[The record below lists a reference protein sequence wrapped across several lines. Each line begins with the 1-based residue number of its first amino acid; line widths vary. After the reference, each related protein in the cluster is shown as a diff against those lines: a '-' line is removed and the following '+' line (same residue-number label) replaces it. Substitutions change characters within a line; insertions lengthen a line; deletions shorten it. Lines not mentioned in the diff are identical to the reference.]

1 MIQSYNLSPVLRE
14 LLEWTERTLGI
25 EIQLSRRTDVPP
37 QGLLID
43 EFTYGTGKNVIAFSS
58 ALLGTLKDYT
68 ICRNCIELL
77 IRGCAAKRGDLRVLS
92 FSKESTLAGC
102 RQIYLDILKDES
114 TRNLPVYQKK
124 QLVFLLFM
132 LLHEVFSEMPQKLLA
147 DLVIS
152 QRYSL
157 LRNAQVYFL
166 LKESMRDMH
175 DLVPVKDFLPQRYY
189 VMHNSIYYA
198 RDMVLALVL
207 SEHKLNP
214 VINIP
219 ELQRFRN
226 LDIKEMMTYR
236 WSRSPWY
243 HTKVVGDA
251 LANMLKRTIS
261 IDFGRDL
268 SEDYFHELFVLSTEI
283 PVKWGVMMG
292 LQDWFLW
299 DTPEGLRNVRASQ
312 AALEKFVRED
322 IFGPD

>member
-1 MIQSYNLSPVLRE
+1 MIPSYNLSPVLRE
-14 LLEWTERTLGI
+14 LLEMTESMLGI
-25 EIQLSRRTDVPP
+25 EIQLVRRTDIPP

-43 EFTYGTGKNVIAFSS
+43 EFTYGTGKNIIAFSS

-77 IRGCAAKRGDLRVLS
+77 ARGCAARRGNHRVIS
-92 FSKESTLAGC
+92 FSKESALSGC
-102 RQIYLDILKDES
+102 HQIYLDILKDEG
-114 TRNLPVYQKK
+114 TRNLPIWQKK

-132 LLHEVFSEMPQKLLA
+132 LFHEVFSEMPLKLLA

-152 QRYSL
+152 HRFPL
-157 LRNAQVYFL
+157 LRNAQVYSL

-189 VMHNSIYYA
+189 VVHNSVYYA
-198 RDMVLALVL
+198 RDMVLAYTL
-207 SEHKLNP
+207 SEYKLNP

-219 ELQRFRN
+219 ELQRFKN
-226 LDIKEMMTYR
+226 LDIKEMMTHR

-251 LANMLKRTIS
+251 LSNMLKRTIEM
-261 IDFGRDL
+261 DFTREF
-268 SEDYFHELFVLSTEI
+268 SMDYFYELYVLSTEI
-283 PVKWGVMMG
+283 PARWWVMMG
-292 LQDWFLW
+292 MQDWFLW
-299 DTPEGLRNVRASQ
+299 DTPEARREALSSQ
-312 AALEKFVRED
+312 AAIEKFVRED

>member
-14 LLEWTERTLGI
+14 LLEMTESMLGI
-25 EIQLSRRTDVPP
+25 ELQLVRRTDVPP

-43 EFTYGTGKNVIAFSS
+43 EFTYGTGKNIIAFSS

-77 IRGCAAKRGDLRVLS
+77 ARGCAARRGNHKVLS
-92 FSKESTLAGC
+92 FSKESTLEGC
-102 RQIYLDILKDES
+102 RQIYLDILKDEG
-114 TRNLPVYQKK
+114 TRNLPVWQKK
-124 QLVFLLFM
+124 QLVPLLFM
-132 LLHEVFSEMPQKLLA
+132 LLQEVFSEMPLKMLA

-152 QRYSL
+152 HRFSL
-157 LRNAQVYFL
+157 LRNAQVYSL

-189 VMHNSIYYA
+189 VVHNGVYYA
-198 RDMVLALVL
+198 RDMVLAYAL
-207 SEHKLNP
+207 SEYKLNP

-219 ELQRFRN
+219 ELQRFKN
-226 LDIKEMMTYR
+226 LDMKEMMTHR

-251 LANMLKRTIS
+251 LSNMLKRTIEM
-261 IDFGRDL
+261 DFSREF
-268 SEDYFHELFVLSTEI
+268 SMDYFYELYVLSTEI
-283 PVKWGVMMG
+283 PARWWVMMG
-292 LQDWFLW
+292 MQDWFLW
-299 DTPEGLRNVRASQ
+299 DRPEAKREVLASQ
-312 AALEKFVRED
+312 AAIEKFVREE

>member
-1 MIQSYNLSPVLRE
+1 MITSYNLSPVLRE
-14 LLEWTERTLGI
+14 LLEFTERTLGI
-25 EIQLSRRTDVPP
+25 EIQLVRRTDVPP

-43 EFTYGTGKNVIAFSS
+43 EYTYGKEKNVIAFSS

-77 IRGCAAKRGDLRVLS
+77 ARGCAARRGNYRLLS
-92 FSKESTLAGC
+92 FTRESALSGC
-102 RQIYLDILKDES
+102 RQIYLDILKDEG
-114 TRNLPVYQKK
+114 TRNIPVWRKK
-124 QLVFLLFM
+124 QLVFLLYM
-132 LLHEVFSEMPQKLLA
+132 LFHEVFSEMPQRLLA

-152 QRYSL
+152 HRFPL

-175 DLVPVKDFLPQRYY
+175 DLVPVKEFLPQRYF

-198 RDMVLALVL
+198 RDMLLAYVL
-207 SEHKLNP
+207 SEYKLNP

-226 LDIKEMMTYR
+226 LDIKEMMTHR

-251 LANMLKRTIS
+251 LSNMLKRTITM
-261 IDFGRDL
+261 DFSTVF
-268 SEDYFHELFVLSTEI
+268 SEEYFNSLYLLSTDI
-283 PVKWGVMMG
+283 PLRWWVMMG
-292 LQDWFLW
+292 MQDWYTW
-299 DTPEGLRNVRASQ
+299 DIPEARNEVLAAQASI
-312 AALEKFVRED
+312 ERYVKEE

>member
-1 MIQSYNLSPVLRE
+1 MIHSYNLSPVLRE
-14 LLEWTERTLGI
+14 LLEMTESMLGI
-25 EIQLSRRTDVPP
+25 ELQLVRRTDVPP

-77 IRGCAAKRGDLRVLS
+77 ARGCAARRGNHKVIS
-92 FSKESTLAGC
+92 FSKESTLEGC
-102 RQIYLDILKDES
+102 RQIYLDILKDEG
-114 TRNLPVYQKK
+114 TRNLPVWQKK

-132 LLHEVFSEMPQKLLA
+132 LLHEVFSEMPLKLLA

-152 QRYSL
+152 HRFSL
-157 LRNAQVYFL
+157 LRNAQVYSL

-189 VMHNSIYYA
+189 VVHNAVYYA
-198 RDMVLALVL
+198 RDMVLAYTL
-207 SEHKLNP
+207 SEYKLNP

-219 ELQRFRN
+219 ELQRFKN
-226 LDIKEMMTYR
+226 LDMKEMMTHR

-251 LANMLKRTIS
+251 LSNMLKRTIEM
-261 IDFGRDL
+261 DFSREF
-268 SEDYFHELFVLSTEI
+268 SMDYFYELYVLSTEI
-283 PVKWGVMMG
+283 PARWWVMMG
-292 LQDWFLW
+292 MQDWFLW
-299 DTPEGLRNVRASQ
+299 DSPEARREVLASQ
-312 AALEKFVRED
+312 AAIEKFVREE

>member
-14 LLEWTERTLGI
+14 LLEWTESMLGI

>member
-92 FSKESTLAGC
+92 FSRESALAGS
-102 RQIYLDILKDES
+102 RQVYLDILKDES
-114 TRNLPVYQKK
+114 TRNLPVSQKK
-124 QLVFLLFM
+124 QLVFLLFL
-132 LLHEVFSEMPQKLLA
+132 LLHEVFSEMPQRLLA

-198 RDMVLALVL
+198 RDMVLAHVL
-207 SEHKLNP
+207 SEYKLNP

-226 LDIKEMMTYR
+226 LDIKEMMTHR

-261 IDFGRDL
+261 MDFGRDL
-268 SEDYFHELFVLSTEI
+268 SEDYFHELFVISTEI
-283 PVKWGVMMG
+283 PARWWVMMG
-292 LQDWFLW
+292 MQDWFLW
-299 DTPEGLRNVRASQ
+299 DTPEGLRNVMASQ

-322 IFGPD
+322 LFGPD

>member
-14 LLEWTERTLGI
+14 LLEMTESMLGI
-25 EIQLSRRTDVPP
+25 ELQLVRRTDVPP

-77 IRGCAAKRGDLRVLS
+77 ARGCAARRGNHKVIS
-92 FSKESTLAGC
+92 FSKESTLEGC
-102 RQIYLDILKDES
+102 RQIYLDILKDEG
-114 TRNLPVYQKK
+114 TRNLPVWQKK
-124 QLVFLLFM
+124 QLVPLLFM
-132 LLHEVFSEMPQKLLA
+132 LLHEVFSEMPLKLLA

-152 QRYSL
+152 HRFSL
-157 LRNAQVYFL
+157 LRNAQVYSL

-189 VMHNSIYYA
+189 VVHNGVYYA
-198 RDMVLALVL
+198 RDMVLAYSL
-207 SEHKLNP
+207 SEYKLNP

-219 ELQRFRN
+219 ELQRFKN
-226 LDIKEMMTYR
+226 LDMKEMMTHR

-251 LANMLKRTIS
+251 LSNMLKRTIEM
-261 IDFGRDL
+261 DFSREF
-268 SEDYFHELFVLSTEI
+268 SMDYFYDLYVLSTEI
-283 PVKWGVMMG
+283 PARWWVMMG
-292 LQDWFLW
+292 MQDWFLW
-299 DTPEGLRNVRASQ
+299 DTPEARRETLASQ
-312 AALEKFVRED
+312 AAIEKFVRED